1 MKHPT
6 PNCPIEP
13 VRRIECLVLAAGNG
27 LRLKPLSSRIPKPL
41 VRVGGKPL
49 LEHVILSAE
58 EAGINTFLIVVGDR
72 AELVRR
78 HFATKSCPRR
88 TLRWVE
94 NPEYEKENGVSALQ
108 ARNLLREPFLL
119 LMGDHL
125 FEPRTGKALLKQP
138 LQEGEV
144 VLAVDRKLDR
154 IFDLEDATKVRLQ
167 EDLVTDIGKE
177 IAPYDAVDAG
187 MFLCSHGL
195 FEALQT
201 SLKDGNCSLSDGMR
215 HLACHRRLRAF
226 DIGNALLQDV
236 DTPQAVAYAETLFH
250 RSLSSQEGPDST
262 ESELA

>member
-1 MKHPT
+1 VKHPT
-6 PNCPIEP
+6 QNCPVEP

-27 LRLKPLSSRIPKPL
+27 RRLKPLSSAMPKPL
-41 VRVGGKPL
+41 VWVDGKPL
-49 LEHVILSAE
+49 LEHVILSAHR
-58 EAGINTFLIVVGDR
+58 AGVNVFVIVVGDR

-78 HFATKSCPRR
+78 HFATKNCSRL

-125 FEPRTGKALLKQP
+125 FEPATVKSLLEQP
-138 LQEGEV
+138 LPEGGV
-144 VLAVDRKLDR
+144 ILAVDRKLDR

-167 EDLVTDIGKE
+167 GDLVTDIGKE
-177 IAPYDAVDAG
+177 IAPCDAVDTG

-226 DIGNALLQDV
+226 DIGNALWQDV
-236 DTPQAVAYAETLFH
+236 DTPQALAYAETLFH
-250 RSLSSQEGPDST
+250 RFLSSQQGPDST
-262 ESELA
+262 QSELA

>member
-1 MKHPT
+1 MKQPT
-6 PNCPIEP
+6 PNCPVQP
-13 VRRIECLVLAAGNG
+13 VHQIECLILAAGNG
-27 LRLKPLSSRIPKPL
+27 LRLKPLSLRIPKPL
-41 VRVGGKPL
+41 VRVDGKPL

-58 EAGINTFLIVVGDR
+58 EAGTNTFLIVVGDR

-78 HFATKSCPRR
+78 HFATKSCPWR

-125 FEPRTGKALLKQP
+125 FEPRTAKALLKQP
-138 LQEGEV
+138 LQKGEV

-167 EDLVTDIGKE
+167 GDLVTDIGKE
-177 IAPYDAVDAG
+177 IAPYDAVDTG

-215 HLACHRRLRAF
+215 HLARHRRLRAF
-226 DIGNALLQDV
+226 DIGEGYWVDV
-236 DTPQAVAYAETLFH
+236 DTPQALVYAETVFH
-250 RSLSSQEGPDST
+250 RVLSSQEGPDST